1 MPKIPAVNQ
10 RVYNKQELENRSVA
24 VYRWTI
30 NSLDLKKEKSVND
43 CGKQQIKSKRYM
55 KNAL

>member
-1 MPKIPAVNQ
+1 MPKLPAVNQ
-10 RVYNKQELENRSVA
+10 RVYNKQSELENRSVA

-43 CGKQQIKSKRYM
+43 CGK
-55 KNAL
+55 